1 MSTIERV
8 RSPLPAGIEKYEGRW
23 VAIRDGEI
31 VADAET
37 LEALVADE
45 HTSDTDLIY
54 LVPERGTYFY

>member
-8 RSPLPAGIEKYEGRW
+8 RSPLPAEIEEYEGRW

-37 LEALVADE
+37 LEELVADE
-45 HTSDTDLIY
+45 RTSDTDLIY
-54 LVPERGTYFY
+54 LVPEPGTYFY